1 MKETGISEEAV
12 KNQSMAKVFGFAL
25 LASLVIA
32 FNLAIFLGESSTLE
46 AGIS

>member
-12 KNQSMAKVFGFAL
+12 KNKSMAKVFGFAL

-32 FNLAIFLGESSTLE
+32 FNLAIF
-46 AGIS
+46 